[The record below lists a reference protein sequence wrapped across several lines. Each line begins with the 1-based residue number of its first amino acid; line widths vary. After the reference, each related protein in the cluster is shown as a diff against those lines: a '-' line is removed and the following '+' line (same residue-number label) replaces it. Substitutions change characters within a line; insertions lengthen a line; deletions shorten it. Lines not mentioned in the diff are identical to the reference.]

1 MEKVLLTTTQTL
13 RGTEEKT
20 DGSDYIKAKILYT
33 MRNNP
38 TQSSMTNG
46 NLEQNNF
53 NTQNSKA

>member
-38 TQSSMTNG
+38 T
-46 NLEQNNF
+46 
-53 NTQNSKA
+53 